1 MKESLCNENLRKIRR
16 TKDYTQEYV
25 AFELNISQKA
35 YSEIE
40 QGKTKMKTDILL
52 KLSSILDVSPSE
64 ICLISCNCNNNEKYK
79 LNKILKYLESV
90 NFKLP
95 KDISEE

>member
-16 TKDYTQEYV
+16 AKDYTQEYV

-40 QGKTKMKTDILL
+40 QGKTKMK
-52 KLSSILDVSPSE
+52 
-64 ICLISCNCNNNEKYK
+64 ISM
-79 LNKILKYLESV
+79 V
-90 NFKLP
+90 AAP
-95 KDISEE
+95 Q

>member
-16 TKDYTQEYV
+16 AKDYTQEYV

-40 QGKTKMKTDILL
+40 QGKTKMKHWQKIERLSPKAL
-52 KLSSILDVSPSE
+52 KLL
-64 ICLISCNCNNNEKYK
+64 Y
-79 LNKILKYLESV
+79 
-90 NFKLP
+90 FQ
-95 KDISEE
+95 